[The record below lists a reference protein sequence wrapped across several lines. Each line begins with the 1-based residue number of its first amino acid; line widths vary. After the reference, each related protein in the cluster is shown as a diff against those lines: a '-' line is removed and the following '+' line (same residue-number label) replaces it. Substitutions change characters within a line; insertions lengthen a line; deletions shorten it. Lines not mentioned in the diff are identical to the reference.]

1 MDKGEGS
8 LNKDEQFKSYVLNVL
23 IIILVALPLYLTY
36 HLYTIL
42 FSSSEEKP
50 KKEVVV
56 AAKLLQIDVLN
67 GCGQAGIGEKFTDF
81 LRQQKFDVINT
92 GNFVSFDVENT
103 IVVDRKGN
111 PENALRVARSLGL
124 TRESVVQ
131 NINKDYLIDVT
142 VIIGRDYKELNVVN
156 KNEK

>member
-1 MDKGEGS
+1 MDKEEGG
-8 LNKDEQFKSYVLNVL
+8 LNNDEQFKSYVLNILLVIL
-23 IIILVALPLYLTY
+23 ILLPGYLTY

-42 FSSSEEKP
+42 FSSNEVKP

-56 AAKLLQIDVLN
+56 AAKLLQLDVLN
-67 GCGQAGIGEKFTDF
+67 GCGQSGIGEKFTDF
-81 LRQQKFDVINT
+81 LRRQKFDVINT

-111 PENALRVARSLGL
+111 PENALRVANALGL
-124 TRESVVQ
+124 TREAVVQ

-142 VIIGRDYKELNVVN
+142 VIIGRDYKELSVIN
-156 KNEK
+156 NEK

>member
-23 IIILVALPLYLTY
+23 IIILVALPVYLTY

>member
-23 IIILVALPLYLTY
+23 IIILIALPAYLSY
-36 HLYTIL
+36 HLYSIL
-42 FSSSEEKP
+42 FSSDEVKP

-67 GCGQAGIGEKFTDF
+67 GCGQSGIGEKFTDY

-124 TRESVVQ
+124 TREAVVQ

-142 VIIGRDYKELNVVN
+142 VIIGRDYKEINAVN

>member
-1 MDKGEGS
+1 LDKGEGS

-23 IIILVALPLYLTY
+23 IIILVALPVYLTY

>member
-23 IIILVALPLYLTY
+23 IIILVALPVYLTY

-67 GCGQAGIGEKFTDF
+67 GCGQSGIGEKFTDF